1 MMNEKLEMINVL
13 TESIN
18 EMAAICE
25 QAVQAHN
32 LTGHDVMTVL
42 SVIDPETIETLNS
55 VMSFWGQ
62 NQITTCTNDNDE
74 NNTEVASSNETTETG
89 EVSASPNAPSCVDT
103 FSVKTIEDI
112 TRIMIKNNF
121 STPETIKECEEKGIR
136 CSKYACYMI
145 KSKRRYADVTDKL
158 FTKNGNII
166 TIVNDDTPTAVE
178 TTTTETKKTETKTEV
193 VTTTTDLS
201 TVTLP
206 PEMIKKLVQDKLSE
220 TRNSIKKTFTWC
232 EEQSIDVNIFD
243 VFNIA
248 YENRRDQPIK
258 NDDICVVVR
267 HIAPDYD
274 YNIGDISRVMRD
286 KCDII
291 LDATHFHV
299 IRKMALKVGKNA
311 GESDRIVSRKSDLSD
326 DDDAISHVLC
336 RLEMNI
342 LQAFLHFRATPYP
355 ITIFDAY
362 KVKQKIGTIT
372 DADVKVVCINM
383 QRSAGIIRP
392 SDISE
397 KLHDMIGVYLDPI
410 EVKNI
415 LDYYDESRK
424 RRLAL
429 MNA

>member
-32 LTGHDVMTVL
+32 LSGRDVMTVL
-42 SVIDPETIETLNS
+42 SVIDPETIETLNT

-62 NQITTCTNDNDE
+62 HQPQSQPIHNDDVVVTSSTN
-74 NNTEVASSNETTETG
+74 TTE
-89 EVSASPNAPSCVDT
+89 EMPASPNAPSCVDA

-112 TRIMIKNNF
+112 TRIMIKHNF
-121 STPETIKECEEKGIR
+121 NVTETLKECEEKNIR

-145 KSKRRYADVTDKL
+145 KSKRRYAEVTDKL

-166 TIVNDDTPTAVE
+166 TIVTDDTATETDTPAVE
-178 TTTTETKKTETKTEV
+178 TKNEDV
-193 VTTTTDLS
+193 VTTAADLS

-342 LQAFLHFRATPYP
+342 LQTFLHFRATPYP

-372 DADVKVVCINM
+372 DTDVKTICINL

-397 KLHDMIGVYLDPI
+397 KLQDIIGVYLDPI

-415 LDYYDESRK
+415 LDYYDENRK
-424 RRLAL
+424 RRLA
-429 MNA
+429 MANA

>member
-1 MMNEKLEMINVL
+1 MMNEKLEMIQVL
-13 TESIN
+13 TDAVN
-18 EMAAICE
+18 DMATICE

-32 LTGHDVMTVL
+32 LNGNDVITVL
-42 SVIDPETIETLNS
+42 KVIDPDTIETLNK
-55 VMSFWGQ
+55 VMGFWGQ
-62 NQITTCTNDNDE
+62 QQITNHNHIDNNVVTTSND
-74 NNTEVASSNETTETG
+74 TTED
-89 EVSASPNAPSCVDT
+89 VSASPNAPTCVDT

-121 STPETIKECEEKGIR
+121 NTQETLKECELNNIR

-145 KSKRRYADVTDKL
+145 KSKRRYADITDKL

-166 TIVNDDTPTAVE
+166 TIVNDDTTTAE
-178 TTTTETKKTETKTEV
+178 TATATTSETKTEDV
-193 VTTTTDLS
+193 VTTTDLS

-206 PEMIKKLVQDKLSE
+206 PEMIKKLVQDKLTE

-232 EEQSIDVNIFD
+232 EEQDIDVNIFD

-362 KVKQKIGTIT
+362 NVKKKIGTIT
-372 DADVKVVCINM
+372 DVDVKTICINL

-397 KLHDMIGVYLDPI
+397 KLRDMIGVYLDPI
-410 EVKNI
+410 EIKNI
-415 LDYYDESRK
+415 LNYYDENRK
-424 RRLAL
+424 RRLAML
-429 MNA
+429 NS

>member
-1 MMNEKLEMINVL
+1 MMNEKLEMIQIL
-13 TESIN
+13 TDAVN
-18 EMAAICE
+18 DMATICE
-25 QAVQAHN
+25 QAVQAQG
-32 LTGHDVMTVL
+32 LTGHDVITVL
-42 SVIDPETIETLNS
+42 KVIDPDTIETLNA

-62 NQITTCTNDNDE
+62 NQITTTNRTNNDE
-74 NNTEVASSNETTETG
+74 NTENASSDETTETG
-89 EVSASPNAPSCVDT
+89 EVSASPNAPICVDT

-112 TRIMIKNNF
+112 TRIMIKHDF

-145 KSKRRYADVTDKL
+145 KSKRRYADITDKL

-166 TIVNDDTPTAVE
+166 TIVNDDTPVE
-178 TTTTETKKTETKTEV
+178 TATTETKKTETKSEV
-193 VTTTTDLS
+193 VTTATDLS

-342 LQAFLHFRATPYP
+342 LQTFLHFRATPYP

-372 DADVKVVCINM
+372 DTDVKTICINL

-397 KLHDMIGVYLDPI
+397 RLQNMIGVYLDPI

-415 LDYYDESRK
+415 LDYYDENRK
-424 RRLAL
+424 RRLA
-429 MNA
+429 MANA